1 MQKRMINLKF
11 INMKYIT
18 AVIALFT
25 VITIQ
30 AQNKDAQGRIK
41 IDGVAAVVGKNIVLN
56 SDIEKYKKEFE
67 SQAQKKARNF
77 KL

>member
-1 MQKRMINLKF
+1 MINLKF